1 MDALLKLD
9 SVTRSFGGLTA
20 VKDLSFEVGAGDIIG
35 LIGPNG
41 AGKTTVFNLITGVYK
56 PDAGR
61 ILFEGNSITG
71 KKTHRIT
78 QLGISRTFQTVRPL
92 PKMSVIENVMMGSLF
107 GRDHTMSMKAASER
121 ALEVL
126 SFTALSDKS
135 DKLAGDLT
143 LAEQRRLEL
152 ARSLATQPKL
162 LLLDEVMAGLNP
174 SEISDTLDLLNR
186 LNSEKNIT
194 LLVIEHVV
202 KAMMKL
208 CKRIVVM
215 DHGSKIAEG
224 LPIEIANNA
233 EVITAYMGEKRA
245 GMKKAQPEKS
255 STEAAGVAT
264 K

>member
-1 MDALLKLD
+1 MSALLKLD

-20 VKDLSFEVGAGDIIG
+20 VKDLSLEVNPGEIMG

-56 PDAGR
+56 PDTGK
-61 ILFEGNSITG
+61 IVFEGNSIAG
-71 KKTHRIT
+71 KKTHHIAR
-78 QLGISRTFQTVRPL
+78 LGVSRTFQTVRPL
-92 PKMSVIENVMMGSLF
+92 PKMTVMENVMMGSLF
-107 GRDHTMSMKAASER
+107 GRNHTRSLRHARDSASEILR
-121 ALEVL
+121 Y
-126 SFTALSDKS
+126 TALSGKA

-152 ARSLATQPKL
+152 ARSLATKPKL

-174 SEISDTLDLLNR
+174 SEISDTLDLLFR
-186 LNSEKNIT
+186 LNTEKQIT

-215 DHGSKIAEG
+215 DHGTKIAEG
-224 LPIEIANNA
+224 LPQEIVNNA

-245 GMKKAQPEKS
+245 GAKKAQPQS
-255 STEAAGVAT
+255 DATGVET
-264 K
+264 V

>member
-1 MDALLKLD
+1 MSALLKLD

-20 VKDLSFEVGAGDIIG
+20 VKDLSLEVNPGEIMG

-56 PDAGR
+56 PDTGK
-61 ILFEGNSITG
+61 IVFEGNSIAG
-71 KKTHRIT
+71 KKTHHIAR
-78 QLGISRTFQTVRPL
+78 LGVSRTFQTVRPL
-92 PKMSVIENVMMGSLF
+92 PKMTVMENVMMGSLF
-107 GRDHTMSMKAASER
+107 GRNHTRSLRHARDSASEILR
-121 ALEVL
+121 Y
-126 SFTALSDKS
+126 TALSGKA

-152 ARSLATQPKL
+152 ARSLATKPKL

-174 SEISDTLDLLNR
+174 SEISDTLDLLFR
-186 LNSEKNIT
+186 LNTEKQIT

-215 DHGSKIAEG
+215 DHGTKIAEG
-224 LPIEIANNA
+224 LPQEIVNNA

-245 GMKKAQPEKS
+245 GAKKAQPQSDATGVEK
-255 STEAAGVAT
+255 V
-264 K
+264 

>member
-1 MDALLKLD
+1 MSALLKLD

-20 VKDLSFEVGAGDIIG
+20 VKDLSLEVNPGEIMG

-56 PDAGR
+56 PDTGK
-61 ILFEGNSITG
+61 IVFEGNSIAG
-71 KKTHRIT
+71 KKTHHIAR
-78 QLGISRTFQTVRPL
+78 LGVSRTFQTVRPL
-92 PKMSVIENVMMGSLF
+92 PKMTVMENVMMGSLF
-107 GRDHTMSMKAASER
+107 GRNHTRSLRHARDSASEILR
-121 ALEVL
+121 Y
-126 SFTALSDKS
+126 TALSGKA

-152 ARSLATQPKL
+152 ARSLATKPKL

-174 SEISDTLDLLNR
+174 SEISDTLDLLFR
-186 LNSEKNIT
+186 LNTEKQIT

-215 DHGSKIAEG
+215 DHGTKIAEG
-224 LPIEIANNA
+224 LPQEIVNNA

-245 GMKKAQPEKS
+245 GAKKTQPQS
-255 STEAAGVAT
+255 DATGVET
-264 K
+264 V